1 MENTTEIVGQYNTLL
16 IVLSFIIAVIAS
28 YTALDLAKQ
37 VKLGISKRKSIIW
50 LLGGAVAMGSGIW
63 SMHFIAMLS
72 FHLPIAVR
80 YDLKIT
86 LLSLGLAIAASGLAL
101 WLLYQPSTN
110 RLSLVCGT
118 ISMGTAIALMHYTGM
133 AAIRLE
139 EAQIQYNSLIVA
151 LSVIIA
157 ILASGAALWLAFRAQ
172 NPDSNQQFW
181 KQIGSAAI
189 MGTGISGMH
198 YTGMWATHFF
208 PTSVLTADSFS
219 TFNQFGLALG
229 VGAITLMTL
238 IFTLISL
245 FFDRRLN
252 AHQLREKALAESE
265 QRFQTLIREMQVGVL
280 LLNNRAEI
288 LISNQSAQTL
298 LKLKSN
304 TETPQIFGQ
313 DWYLMQEDGSDYNPQ
328 KLPVQFAITQ
338 RQPVRNII
346 IGIKNSYP
354 NAQCRWLLVNAT
366 PQLAK
371 NGSVE
376 RVICT
381 VSDISQQKQT
391 EAALRDSEERFAL
404 AVEGANDGIWDW
416 DIPTGKTYFSSRWK
430 MMLGYGEEELPNHL
444 ESFKKILYSED
455 SERVFNILERYL
467 NQEIPYYE
475 VEFRAVTKQ
484 GNIRWILSR
493 GVALWDSKNKAYRM
507 VGSNTD
513 ITERKQVE
521 QALQESAKRE
531 RSIVR
536 VMQRMRET
544 LELKTI
550 FNATT
555 EELRQALCC
564 SRVLVYRFNP
574 DWSGEV
580 LAESVMSGW
589 KTLISETEDQSSLK
603 QIAVNQ
609 ADCVVKLLD
618 SNEALIEDTYLQE
631 NQGGFY
637 RKGKSYY
644 RSVRDIYTAGFDE
657 CYLNFLEQL
666 QARSY
671 MIAPIFCGT
680 NLWGLLCA
688 YQNGTPREWTNA
700 EIKILTQIG
709 SQLGVAVQQAELLAK
724 TQQQAQE
731 LQEAK
736 EAADA
741 ANLAKSEFLASM
753 SHELRTP
760 LNAILG
766 FAQLMNYDSS
776 IKTEHHQ
783 YLEIISRAGEHL
795 LNLINDILEMSK
807 IEAGRVT
814 LTEDDF
820 DLLHLLENLE
830 KMLCL
835 KAQSKGLLLTFE
847 LDETL
852 PQWVRGDEKKLRQ
865 VLINLLGNATKFT
878 ESGCVTL
885 RSFRVNQ
892 AKVRETE
899 NSLIKNDALRIR
911 FEVADTGLGIAE
923 NELKRLFQAFS
934 QTTTGL
940 KSGEGTGL
948 GLSISQQFVQLM
960 GGEITV
966 KSQVNVG
973 STFAF
978 EIPMSCTQAQNK
990 YRNYHPDPVISLVPE
1005 DLKRS
1010 ILIVE
1015 DQPNNRL
1022 LMIKLLSEIGFE
1034 VREASSGQEAIEIC
1048 STWQPD
1054 LILMDMRMPV
1064 MNGFE
1069 ATQQIN
1075 AMSFAKKPII
1085 IALTASTFEA
1095 EKQAIFNAGCHD
1107 FIGKPFQREELLE
1120 MIRKHLGVE
1129 YIYAQDESETINSS
1143 AQSSDSEQRQIISSL
1158 EMIET
1163 MPPDWVQQLYQAAQA
1178 CSDLLIWELIDHIP
1192 PEHHILSKTL
1202 KELVEDFR
1210 YDQIM
1215 ELTEP
1220 KTVSQK

>member
-1 MENTTEIVGQYNTLL
+1 M
-16 IVLSFIIAVIAS
+16 
-28 YTALDLAKQ
+28 
-37 VKLGISKRKSIIW
+37 
-50 LLGGAVAMGSGIW
+50 
-63 SMHFIAMLS
+63 
-72 FHLPIAVR
+72 
-80 YDLKIT
+80 
-86 LLSLGLAIAASGLAL
+86 
-101 WLLYQPSTN
+101 
-110 RLSLVCGT
+110 
-118 ISMGTAIALMHYTGM
+118 
-133 AAIRLE
+133 
-139 EAQIQYNSLIVA
+139 
-151 LSVIIA
+151 
-157 ILASGAALWLAFRAQ
+157 
-172 NPDSNQQFW
+172 
-181 KQIGSAAI
+181 
-189 MGTGISGMH
+189 
-198 YTGMWATHFF
+198 
-208 PTSVLTADSFS
+208 
-219 TFNQFGLALG
+219 
-229 VGAITLMTL
+229 
-238 IFTLISL
+238 
-245 FFDRRLN
+245 
-252 AHQLREKALAESE
+252 
-265 QRFQTLIREMQVGVL
+265 
-280 LLNNRAEI
+280 
-288 LISNQSAQTL
+288 
-298 LKLKSN
+298 
-304 TETPQIFGQ
+304 
-313 DWYLMQEDGSDYNPQ
+313 
-328 KLPVQFAITQ
+328 
-338 RQPVRNII
+338 
-346 IGIKNSYP
+346 
-354 NAQCRWLLVNAT
+354 NAT
-366 PQLAK
+366 PQLAE

-391 EAALRDSEERFAL
+391 EAALRDSKERFAL
-404 AVEGANDGIWDW
+404 AVEGANEGIWDW
-416 DIPTGKTYFSSRWK
+416 DIATGKTYFSSRWK
-430 MMLGYGEEELPNHL
+430 TMLGYSEEELPNHH
-444 ESFKKILYSED
+444 ESFKKIIYSED
-455 SERVFNILERYL
+455 SERFFETLEQYL

-484 GNIRWILSR
+484 GSIRWILSR
-493 GVALWDSKNKAYRM
+493 GVALWDSQNKAYRM

-513 ITERKQVE
+513 ISERKQVE

-574 DWSGEV
+574 NWSGEII
-580 LAESVMSGW
+580 AESVMSGW
-589 KTLISETEDQSSLK
+589 KILISDSEDQSSLN
-603 QIAVNQ
+603 QITVNKDNCM
-609 ADCVVKLLD
+609 AKSLD
-618 SNEALIEDTYLQE
+618 SNEALIQDTYLRE

-637 RKGKSYY
+637 RQGKSYY
-644 RSVRDIYTAGFDE
+644 RSVQDIYTAGFDK
-657 CYLNFLEQL
+657 CYLNLLEQL

-671 MIAPIFCGT
+671 AISPIFCGT

-688 YQNGTPREWTNA
+688 YQNGTPRKWTKA
-700 EIKILTQIG
+700 EIKILTQIA

-736 EAADA
+736 EIADA

-776 IKTEHHQ
+776 LKTDHHQ
-783 YLEIISRAGEHL
+783 YLDIISRSGEHL

-814 LTEDDF
+814 LIEDDF
-820 DLLHLLENLE
+820 DLFHLLENLE

-852 PQWVRGDEKKLRQ
+852 PRWVRGDEKKLRQ

-878 ESGCVTL
+878 ESGGCVTL
-885 RSFRVNQ
+885 RSFRVES
-892 AKVRETE
+892 AKVREIE
-899 NSLIKNDALRIR
+899 NSLIKNNDLRIR

-923 NELKRLFQAFS
+923 DELDRLFQAFS

-966 KSQVNVG
+966 ESQVNVG

-978 EIPMSCTQAQNK
+978 DIPMSPTKSQNK
-990 YRNYHPDPVISLVPE
+990 YKKYHPHSVISLVPE

-1010 ILIVE
+1010 VLIVE

-1022 LMIKLLSEIGFE
+1022 LIVKLLSEIGFE
-1034 VREASSGQEAIEIC
+1034 VREASNGQEAVEIC

-1069 ATQQIN
+1069 TTQKIK

-1095 EKQAIFNAGCHD
+1095 EKQAIFKAGCHN

-1120 MIRKHLGVE
+1120 VIQKYLGVE
-1129 YIYAQDESETINSS
+1129 YIYAQDESETTNLS
-1143 AQSSDSEQRQIISSL
+1143 AQSSDFEQIRMISSY
-1158 EMIET
+1158 EMIKI
-1163 MPPDWVQQLYQAAQA
+1163 MPPDWVEKLYKAAQA
-1178 CSDLLIWELIDHIP
+1178 CSDLLILELIDHIP
-1192 PEHHILSKTL
+1192 PEHNLLSETL
-1202 KELVEDFR
+1202 KELVDNFR
-1210 YDQIM
+1210 YDQII
-1215 ELTEP
+1215 ELTES